1 MKPNNTNKYNKIILN
16 LIQGLQRMLLLL
28 LNNLRGR
35 FQIKSAM
42 TTLYTAP
49 ISRIETL
56 RDDKGRNGFTLIEL
70 LVVVL
75 IIGILATVALP
86 QYQLAVTKSR
96 INTLLPVLK
105 TLSQM
110 GELKYLETGSYDTN
124 VLKLDV
130 ELPAE
135 FSIMTGPG
143 LPTGQVWKYGTDF
156 MVDNNST
163 LPLLSYCPRN
173 NISYE
178 QCQNNRDLSIYMY
191 HQYRGGIFAGKVVC
205 RYRTDLGY
213 KICHSMA
220 IFDFIEAL

>member
-173 NISYE
+173 NISY
-178 QCQNNRDLSIYMY
+178 
-191 HQYRGGIFAGKVVC
+191 
-205 RYRTDLGY
+205 
-213 KICHSMA
+213 
-220 IFDFIEAL
+220 